1 MWLKRSSAQ
10 NIVIGGAAGAIPPLV
25 GWAAVR
31 GDIGLPAVL
40 LFAIIFLWTPPHF
53 WALALNRAEDYRA
66 ARIPMLPVV
75 RGTGETVRQI
85 TLYTVA
91 LVVCTLLLAG
101 VGGLGRLYLVSA
113 IVLGIP
119 FVWLAAQLARRATS
133 RAAWALFGYSI
144 VYLGLLFVSMA
155 VDRLLG

>member
-1 MWLKRSSAQ
+1 
-10 NIVIGGAAGAIPPLV
+10 V
-25 GWAAVR
+25 
-31 GDIGLPAVL
+31 GLPAVL

-66 ARIPMLPVV
+66 ARVPMLPVV
-75 RGTGETVRQI
+75 RGSGETVRQI
-85 TLYTVA
+85 VLYSVA
-91 LVVCTLLLAG
+91 LVASTLLLAG
-101 VGGLGRLYLVSA
+101 VGVLGRVYLVSA
-113 IVLGIP
+113 IALSVP
-119 FVWLAAQLARRATS
+119 FVWLVARLVRQTTS

>member
-1 MWLKRSSAQ
+1 
-10 NIVIGGAAGAIPPLV
+10 
-25 GWAAVR
+25 
-31 GDIGLPAVL
+31 
-40 LFAIIFLWTPPHF
+40 
-53 WALALNRAEDYRA
+53 LALNRAEDYRA

-91 LVVCTLLLAG
+91 LVVSTLLLAG
-101 VGGLGRLYLVSA
+101 VGVLGRLYLVSA
-113 IVLGIP
+113 SALGIP

-133 RAAWALFGYSI
+133 RAAWVLFGYSI